1 MYHFICEFEI
11 PKSVSLSFQETH
23 IEQLTSR
30 KQEIVENCELQHIS
44 LPTISDPME
53 TESSTTGPV
62 FDFDE
67 LDESLLRNRRPSERE
82 KVELDF
88 KKQMDAKLSE
98 IERTAPNLKAVDQ
111 YEALQEKER
120 DVTEEFEVARKEQK
134 EKADLFNSVK
144 QRRY

>member
-1 MYHFICEFEI
+1 
-11 PKSVSLSFQETH
+11 
-23 IEQLTSR
+23 
-30 KQEIVENCELQHIS
+30 
-44 LPTISDPME
+44 ME

-111 YEALQEKER
+111 YEALQVKER